1 MIALFRFYVERIMQ
15 KYGFLQKN
23 LLDL

>member
-1 MIALFRFYVERIMQ
+1 MIALFRFYVEKIMQ